1 MFHFLCEKLSF
12 VTSFVLKLPKPSR
25 FLSLFLELLHSSGG
39 FITINSFILKRN
51 RFSLVIGFKAFTI
64 ERDRIVA
71 VMPVHIQIL
80 QDCTWIRD
88 TLETPGAA
96 GMGSDIDEA

>member
-1 MFHFLCEKLSF
+1 M
-12 VTSFVLKLPKPSR
+12 
-25 FLSLFLELLHSSGG
+25 
-39 FITINSFILKRN
+39 
-51 RFSLVIGFKAFTI
+51 IGFKAFTI

-88 TLETPGAA
+88 NLETPGAA